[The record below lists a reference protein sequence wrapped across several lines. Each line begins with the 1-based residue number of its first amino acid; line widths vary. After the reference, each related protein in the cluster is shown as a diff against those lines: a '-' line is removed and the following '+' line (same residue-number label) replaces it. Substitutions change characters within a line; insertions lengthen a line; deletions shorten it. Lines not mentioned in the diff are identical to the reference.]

1 MNEAQNL
8 RYQALNGKVALI
20 TGGAKRVGAAMVR
33 ALHAHGAK
41 VLIHCNR
48 STSAAK
54 VLADELNQI
63 RPDSATVTCLDL
75 LEMTQL
81 DSLIHDAQRTFGG
94 LDILINNASTFYP
107 TPVGEITLEHWRDLL
122 GSNLQAPLFLSQAA
136 APILKQRAGLIIN
149 IVDIHGVRPLRE
161 YSTYSVAKAGLIMLT
176 KSLARELA
184 PSVRVNGIAPGPV
197 MWPEDGLI
205 DTEAQRKILSR
216 TPLQR
221 AGSPEDIAK
230 AALFFAIDGP
240 YVTGHI
246 MPVDGGRSVGW

>member
-1 MNEAQNL
+1 MKPASSARSEALQGKT
-8 RYQALNGKVALI
+8 ALV
-20 TGGAKRVGAAMVR
+20 TGGARRVGAQIVR
-33 ALHAHGAK
+33 HLHAHGAN
-41 VLIHCNR
+41 VLIHCHR
-48 STSAAK
+48 STTA
-54 VLADELNQI
+54 ADELARTLNAV
-63 RPDSATVTCLDL
+63 RANSAAVVSLDL
-75 LEMTQL
+75 LQIEQL
-81 DSLIHDAQRTFGG
+81 GSLIEHAQRMFGG
-94 LDILINNASTFYP
+94 LDILVNNASTFYP
-107 TPVGEITLEHWRDLL
+107 TPIGHITLEHWRDLL

-136 APILKQRAGLIIN
+136 APELSRRQGLIIN

-184 PSVRVNGIAPGPV
+184 PQVRVNGIAPGPV

-205 DTEAQRKILSR
+205 DAAAQQKILAR

-221 AGSPEDIAK
+221 AGSPEDIAR
-230 AALFFAIDGP
+230 AAVFFAIDAP